1 MLGRDPGSRSGAG
14 SDGRVPC
21 QAAGAGHAGMRA
33 PARVP
38 PYQSYPDGMSITALP
53 PFRLSHF
60 PPLGLGANNLPDY
73 GEQSQLGANRHSG
86 GGVLLV
92 RHEYARRQNAGLP
105 HSIRAARTAA
115 GIPAYGHG
123 MQSTMRWG
131 VGAIRVPA
139 PQERDR
145 RPSWDLAGTHGG
157 KDVVQRFS
165 TPTRQKA
172 RPPSM
177 RGNTPHASRLGRAGG
192 RRSRPCTLWRSKS
205 VPGRGRS
212 GRLCTARG
220 PWRAVEAGAVLL
232 DSWRDGRIRPPYC
245 SAPAPPNCGPRHCV

>member
-1 MLGRDPGSRSGAG
+1 MTPHEGQICSDAIRDP
-14 SDGRVPC
+14 D
-21 QAAGAGHAGMRA
+21 
-33 PARVP
+33 PARARTGASRARRRARATRVCARPCAVVP
-38 PYQSYPDGMSITALP
+38 VVPGRHVNHGAPSLLP
-53 PFRLSHF
+53 FLLF
-60 PPLGLGANNLPDY
+60 PLGLGVNNLPDYRPLGLGVNNLPDY

-123 MQSTMRWG
+123 IQSTMRWG

-145 RPSWDLAGTHGG
+145 RRPSWDLAGTHGS

-165 TPTRQKA
+165 TPTRQRPVLRLCGGIRRMRPASGGPAAAGAGHALFGVA
-172 RPPSM
+172 R
-177 RGNTPHASRLGRAGG
+177 ASPDGADLEGFVPRAG
-192 RRSRPCTLWRSKS
+192 
-205 VPGRGRS
+205 PG
-212 GRLCTARG
+212 AR
-220 PWRAVEAGAVLL
+220 WKLARF
-232 DSWRDGRIRPPYC
+232 C
-245 SAPAPPNCGPRHCV
+245 

>member
-1 MLGRDPGSRSGAG
+1 MTPHEGQICSDAIRDP
-14 SDGRVPC
+14 D
-21 QAAGAGHAGMRA
+21 
-33 PARVP
+33 PARARTGASRAKRRARATRACASPCAAVP
-38 PYQSYPDGMSITALP
+38 VVPGRHVNHGAPP

-123 MQSTMRWG
+123 IQSTLRWG

-145 RPSWDLAGTHGG
+145 RRPSWDLAGTHGS

-165 TPTRQKA
+165 TPTRQRPVLRLCGGIRRMRPASGGPAAAGAGHALFGVA
-172 RPPSM
+172 R
-177 RGNTPHASRLGRAGG
+177 ASPDGADLEGFVPRAG
-192 RRSRPCTLWRSKS
+192 
-205 VPGRGRS
+205 PG
-212 GRLCTARG
+212 AR
-220 PWRAVEAGAVLL
+220 WKLARF
-232 DSWRDGRIRPPYC
+232 C
-245 SAPAPPNCGPRHCV
+245 

>member
-1 MLGRDPGSRSGAG
+1 MRARFARTRSGIQIRRGLGRARPVPGGGRGPRGYAPV
-14 SDGRVPC
+14 RVPS
-21 QAAGAGHAGMRA
+21 
-33 PARVP
+33 
-38 PYQSYPDGMSITALP
+38 YQSYPDGMSITAPPSLLP
-53 PFRLSHF
+53 FLLF
-60 PPLGLGANNLPDY
+60 PLGLGVNNLPDYRPLGLGVNNLPDY

-145 RPSWDLAGTHGG
+145 RRPSWDLAGTHGS

-165 TPTRQKA
+165 TPTRQRPVLRLCGGIRRMRPASGGPAAAGAGHALFGVA
-172 RPPSM
+172 R
-177 RGNTPHASRLGRAGG
+177 ASPDGADLEGFVPRAG
-192 RRSRPCTLWRSKS
+192 
-205 VPGRGRS
+205 PG
-212 GRLCTARG
+212 AR
-220 PWRAVEAGAVLL
+220 WKLARF
-232 DSWRDGRIRPPYC
+232 C
-245 SAPAPPNCGPRHCV
+245 